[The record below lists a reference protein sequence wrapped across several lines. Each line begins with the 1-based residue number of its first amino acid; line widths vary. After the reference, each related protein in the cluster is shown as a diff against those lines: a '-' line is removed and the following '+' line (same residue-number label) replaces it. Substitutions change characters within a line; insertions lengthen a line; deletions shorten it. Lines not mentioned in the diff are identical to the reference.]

1 MAKWGP
7 CGDGNDDEDGEDDGG
22 DGDNDAG
29 PPGPPAPRGPSCAAV
44 TPDPDRFSVPAD
56 LVGLL
61 DEGTAMHDPYHEA
74 APSPVA
80 VNPIK
85 SEQPLAHAPT
95 SGPVD
100 SFWEGAESGQLA
112 APVEAPTECADS
124 LGSVLNASLVEAKP
138 VEPLPSVAPTP
149 SADQPLEAISGGAP
163 VKALSIDSPSGTA
176 TPEKRKTPNPAA
188 LKLACDEAGPL
199 SHVPDVPA
207 PLPPPAAAR
216 PPAPCT
222 AGAECDEG
230 GSLSHV
236 PAVPAPLP
244 PCATAPPPA
253 PRTAGAETATKLAR
267 MQELR
272 TPAEFIAEITFASI
286 CYQTQSYT
294 APF

>member
-7 CGDGNDDEDGEDDGG
+7 GGDGNDDEDGEDDGG

-29 PPGPPAPRGPSCAAV
+29 PPGPPAPPAPPGPSCAAV

-176 TPEKRKTPNPAA
+176 TPEKRETPNPAA

-207 PLPPPAAAR
+207 PLPP
-216 PPAPCT
+216 
-222 AGAECDEG
+222 
-230 GSLSHV
+230 
-236 PAVPAPLP
+236 
-244 PCATAPPPA
+244 CATAPPPA
-253 PRTAGAETATKLAR
+253 PRTAGAEPATKLAR

-272 TPAEFIAEITFASI
+272 TPAEFMQMFAKITFASI